1 MTPAGSH
8 RISINDTTLRDGEQ
22 APGVV
27 FSLAEKLA
35 IARELAAAG
44 VDEIEAGTPAM
55 GDEEV
60 EAIAAIVSANL
71 PLRVG
76 AWCRLNESD
85 VDAALRAGVK
95 MVNISA
101 PMSRLQMRVK
111 LKAEPH
117 EVAARVTRVIGYARE
132 KGLEV
137 ALGGED
143 SSRADLRDIGL
154 IAGAAAKLGVFRFR
168 FADTLGLLDPFSTYE
183 YIKRL
188 RDETDLAVEFHGHND
203 LGLATANTL
212 AAIRA
217 GASHASVTVLGL
229 GERAGNAPLEEVC
242 VALPRTAEAR
252 TGVDPTRLAALAE
265 LVAHAARDSIPR
277 AKPIVGA
284 DIFTHESG
292 IHVAGLLSDVRTYQG
307 LDPAMLGRQHKV
319 VIGKH
324 SGLAALRSICSA
336 IGIELDAKA
345 GAALLARVKAIAKM
359 TKSLVPDGRV
369 RQLAREEISK
379 HQRGR
384 SDQTAQIS
392 GEL

>member
-1 MTPAGSH
+1 MTGVASN
-8 RISINDTTLRDGEQ
+8 RIQINDTTLRDGEQ

-27 FSLAEKLA
+27 FSLSEKLA

-60 EAIAAIVSANL
+60 EAIAAIVSAIRG
-71 PLRVG
+71 PRVT
-76 AWCRLNESD
+76 AWCRLNEAD

-95 MVNISA
+95 VVNISA

-111 LKAEPH
+111 LKSEPP
-117 EVAARVTRVIGYARE
+117 EVAERVTRVIGYARE

-143 SSRADLRDIGL
+143 SSRSDLRDVAL
-154 IAGAAAKLGVFRFR
+154 IAGAAARLGVFRFR

-183 YIKRL
+183 YIRQL
-188 RDETDLAVEFHGHND
+188 REVTDLPVEFHGHND

-212 AAIRA
+212 AAMRA

-242 VALPRTAEAR
+242 VALPRTADAR
-252 TGVDPTRLAALAE
+252 TGVDLTQLVPLAG

-307 LDPAMLGRQHKV
+307 LDPAMLGRRHKV

-324 SGLAALRSICSA
+324 SGIAAIRAICA
-336 IGIELDAKA
+336 AAGLDVGGSV
-345 GAALLARVKAIAKM
+345 GAAVLARVKTIAKL
-359 TKSLVPDGRV
+359 TKSLVPDARV
-369 RQLAREEISK
+369 RQLAHEEMA
-379 HQRGR
+379 R
-384 SDQTAQIS
+384 SETHDS
-392 GEL
+392 L

>member
-55 GDEEV
+55 GEEEV

-217 GASHASVTVLGL
+217 GVSHASVTVLGL

-265 LVAHAARDSIPR
+265 MVAHAARDSIPR

>member
-1 MTPAGSH
+1 MQSVAS
-8 RISINDTTLRDGEQ
+8 RAISINDTTLRDGEQ

-27 FSLAEKLA
+27 FSLHEKIA
-35 IARELAAAG
+35 IARALAAAG

-60 EAIAAIVSANL
+60 ESIAAIVAEDL
-71 PLRVG
+71 APRVTG
-76 AWCRLNESD
+76 WCRLNEKD

-95 MVNISA
+95 TVNISA

-111 LKAEPH
+111 LKCEPQ
-117 EVAARVTRVIGYARE
+117 EVAERVRRVVGYARE
-132 KGLEV
+132 HGLEV

-143 SSRADLRDIGL
+143 SSRADLRDMAL
-154 IAGAAAKLGVFRFR
+154 IVGAAAQQGVFRFR
-168 FADTLGLLDPFSTYE
+168 FADTLGLLDPFSTFE
-183 YIKRL
+183 YIRRL
-188 RDETDLAVEFHGHND
+188 RDVTDLPVEFHGHND

-229 GERAGNAPLEEVC
+229 GERAGNAPLEEIAI
-242 VALPRTAEAR
+242 ALPRTGDAR
-252 TGVDPTRLAALAE
+252 TAIDPTRLEALAK
-265 LVAHAARDSIPR
+265 LVASASGDRIPR

-307 LDPAMLGRQHKV
+307 IDPALLGRRHKV

-324 SGLAALRSICSA
+324 SGIAAIKSICAAAGLEIDGSA
-336 IGIELDAKA
+336 GF
-345 GAALLARVKAIAKM
+345 ALLARVKAIAKK
-359 TKSLVPDGRV
+359 TKALVPETRV
-369 RQLAREEISK
+369 RQLAREEISA
-379 HQRGR
+379 QGR
-384 SDQTAQIS
+384 ERLGDA
-392 GEL
+392 

>member
-8 RISINDTTLRDGEQ
+8 RISINDTTLRDGDQ

-76 AWCRLNESD
+76 AWCRLNEGD

-117 EVAARVTRVIGYARE
+117 EVAARVARVIGYARE

-154 IAGAAAKLGVFRFR
+154 IAAAAAKLGVFRFR

-188 RDETDLAVEFHGHND
+188 RDETDLPIEFHGHND

-212 AAIRA
+212 AALRA

-324 SGLAALRSICSA
+324 SGLAALRSICA
-336 IGIELDAKA
+336 TVGIELDAKA
-345 GAALLARVKAIAKM
+345 GAALLARVKAIAKL
-359 TKSLVPDGRV
+359 TQSLVPDGRV
-369 RQLAREEISK
+369 RQLAREEIST

-384 SDQTAQIS
+384 SDEAAQIS
-392 GEL
+392 REL

>member
-117 EVAARVTRVIGYARE
+117 EVAERVARVIGYARE

-143 SSRADLRDIGL
+143 SSRADLRDVGL

-188 RDETDLAVEFHGHND
+188 HNVTDLAVEFHGHND

-229 GERAGNAPLEEVC
+229 GERAGNAPLEEVAA
-242 VALPRTAEAR
+242 ALESLSGIA
-252 TGVDPTRLAALAE
+252 TGIDLTRLPALA
-265 LVAHAARDSIPR
+265 AMAADAWGRRVPEGK
-277 AKPIVGA
+277 AIVGR
-284 DIFTHESG
+284 DVFTHESG
-292 IHVAGLLSDVRTYQG
+292 IHVAGLLADPESYRG
-307 LDPAMLGRQHKV
+307 ADPALFGRRRRIA
-319 VIGKH
+319 IGKH
-324 SGLAALRSICSA
+324 SG
-336 IGIELDAKA
+336 AKA
-345 GAALLARVKAIAKM
+345 LAFVLEQRGVDLSPAIAPR
-359 TKSLVPDGRV
+359 LVALVRRRATQAKRLISPD
-369 RQLAREEISK
+369 
-379 HQRGR
+379 
-384 SDQTAQIS
+384 
-392 GEL
+392 ELVELHESVCADAGQSAADIVG

>member
-1 MTPAGSH
+1 MSGAVSH
-8 RISINDTTLRDGEQ
+8 RIEINDTTLRDGEQ

-27 FSLAEKLA
+27 FTLPEKLA
-35 IARELAAAG
+35 IARELALAG
-44 VDEIEAGTPAM
+44 ADEIEAGTPAM

-60 EAIAAIVSANL
+60 EAIAAIASEIRG
-71 PLRVG
+71 PRVT
-76 AWCRLNESD
+76 AWCRLSEAD
-85 VDAALRAGVK
+85 VDAALRAGVSH
-95 MVNISA
+95 VNISA

-111 LKAEPH
+111 LKSEPR

-132 KGLEV
+132 KGLQV

-154 IAGAAAKLGVFRFR
+154 IAGAAQKLGVFRFR

-183 YIKRL
+183 YIRQL
-188 RDETDLAVEFHGHND
+188 REVTDLAIEFHGHND

-229 GERAGNAPLEEVC
+229 GERAGNAPLEEIA
-242 VALPRTAEAR
+242 VALPRTADAR
-252 TGVDPTRLAALAE
+252 SGVDLTRLERLAGI
-265 LVAHAARDSIPR
+265 VAHASRDSIPR

-307 LDPAMLGRQHKV
+307 LDPVLLGRRHKV

-324 SGLAALRSICSA
+324 SGLAAI
-336 IGIELDAKA
+336 KA
-345 GAALLARVKAIAKM
+345 VCGAAGLNVEGPIGAAILARVKAIAKL
-359 TKSLVPDGRV
+359 TKSLVPEARV
-369 RQLAREEISK
+369 RQLAREELARNEMSE
-379 HQRGR
+379 
-384 SDQTAQIS
+384 TV
-392 GEL
+392 

>member
-1 MTPAGSH
+1 MTSSASH

-27 FSLAEKLA
+27 FNLSEKLA

-44 VDEIEAGTPAM
+44 ADEIEAGTPAM
-55 GDEEV
+55 GEEEV

-76 AWCRLNESD
+76 AWCRLNEAD

-111 LKAEPH
+111 LKAEPQ
-117 EVAARVTRVIGYARE
+117 EVADRVTRVVGYARD

-188 RDETDLAVEFHGHND
+188 RNETDLAIEFHGHND

-307 LDPAMLGRQHKV
+307 LDPAMLGRRHKV

-324 SGLAALRSICSA
+324 SGLAALRSICA
-336 IGIELDAKA
+336 TAGIDLDGKA
-345 GAALLARVKAIAKM
+345 GAALLARVKSIAKL
-359 TKSLVPDGRV
+359 TKALVPESRV
-369 RQLAREEISK
+369 RQWAREEIS
-379 HQRGR
+379 
-384 SDQTAQIS
+384 AQ
-392 GEL
+392 ERVRP

>member
-1 MTPAGSH
+1 MTAKASH
-8 RISINDTTLRDGEQ
+8 RIQINDTTLRDGEQ

-27 FSLAEKLA
+27 FTLPEKLA
-35 IARELAAAG
+35 IARSLAQAG

-55 GDEEV
+55 GDEEI
-60 EAIAAIVSANL
+60 EAIAAIASEVKG
-71 PLRVG
+71 PRVT
-76 AWCRLNESD
+76 AWCRLSEAD
-85 VDAALRAGVK
+85 VDAALRAGVSH
-95 MVNISA
+95 VNISA

-111 LKAEPH
+111 LKAEPD
-117 EVAARVTRVIGYARE
+117 EVAERVTRVIGYARD

-183 YIKRL
+183 YIRQL
-188 RDETDLAVEFHGHND
+188 REATDLPVEFHGHND

-212 AAIRA
+212 AALRA

-242 VALPRTAEAR
+242 VALLRTADAR
-252 TGVDPTRLAALAE
+252 TGVDLTRLEPLAQ
-265 LVAHAARDSIPR
+265 LVAHAARDNIAR

-307 LDPAMLGRQHKV
+307 LDPATLGRRHKV

-324 SGLAALRSICSA
+324 SGVAAVRAVCAAAGMEIDGGVGQA
-336 IGIELDAKA
+336 ILS
-345 GAALLARVKAIAKM
+345 RVKALAKM
-359 TKSLVPDGRV
+359 TKSLVPDSRV
-369 RQLAREEISK
+369 RQVAREELA
-379 HQRGR
+379 QRQR
-384 SDQTAQIS
+384 HDA
-392 GEL
+392 L

>member
-1 MTPAGSH
+1 MTIMGSH

-27 FSLAEKLA
+27 FSLSEKLA
-35 IARELAAAG
+35 IARALCAAG
-44 VDEIEAGTPAM
+44 VNEIEAGTPAM

-60 EAIAAIVSANL
+60 EAIGSIVGENL
-71 PLRVG
+71 DCRVT
-76 AWCRLNESD
+76 AWCRLNEAD

-95 MVNISA
+95 TVNISA

-111 LKAEPH
+111 LKSEPH
-117 EVAARVTRVIGYARE
+117 EVAERVTRVIGYARE

-154 IAGAAAKLGVFRFR
+154 IASAASKLGVFRFR

-188 RDETDLAVEFHGHND
+188 RDETDLPIEFHGHND

-229 GERAGNAPLEEVC
+229 GERAGNAPLEEIC
-242 VALPRTAEAR
+242 VALLRTSDARTA
-252 TGVDPTRLAALAE
+252 VDLTRLEGLAE
-265 LVAHAARDSIPR
+265 LVSNAARETIPR

-307 LDPAMLGRQHKV
+307 LDPAMLGRRHKV

-324 SGLAALRSICSA
+324 SGIAALRSICASA
-336 IGIELDAKA
+336 GIELGGKA
-345 GAALLARVKAIAKM
+345 GAALLARVKAISKM
-359 TKSLVPDGRV
+359 TKALVPDGRV
-369 RQLAREEISK
+369 RQLAREEIA
-379 HQRGR
+379 R
-384 SDQTAQIS
+384 DA
-392 GEL
+392 

>member
-1 MTPAGSH
+1 MTQSGSQ
-8 RISINDTTLRDGEQ
+8 RIAINDTTLRDGEQ

-27 FSLAEKLA
+27 FTLPEKLA
-35 IARELAAAG
+35 IARALSEAG

-55 GDEEV
+55 GEEEV
-60 EAIAAIVSANL
+60 EAIAAIASANL
-71 PLRVG
+71 PCRVG

-85 VDAALRAGVK
+85 VDAALRSGVK

-111 LKAEPH
+111 LKAEPR
-117 EVAARVTRVIGYARE
+117 EVAERVTRVVAYARE

-154 IAGAAAKLGVFRFR
+154 IAGAAARLGAFRFR

-188 RDETDLAVEFHGHND
+188 RDETDLAIEFHGHND

-217 GASHASVTVLGL
+217 GAGHASVTVLGL
-229 GERAGNAPLEEVC
+229 GERAGNAPLEEIC

-252 TGVDPTRLAALAE
+252 TGVDATRLAGLAE

-307 LDPAMLGRQHKV
+307 LDPAMLGRRHKV
-319 VIGKH
+319 VIGTH
-324 SGLAALRSICSA
+324 SGLAALRAICA
-336 IGIELDAKA
+336 AAGIDLDGKA
-345 GAALLARVKAIAKM
+345 GASLLARVKAIAKR
-359 TKSLVPDGRV
+359 TKTLVPEGRV
-369 RQLAREEISK
+369 RQLAREEISARE
-379 HQRGR
+379 RGR
-384 SDQTAQIS
+384 LHDS
-392 GEL
+392 L

>member
-1 MTPAGSH
+1 MTNAGSH

-35 IARELAAAG
+35 IAHELAAAG

-60 EAIAAIVSANL
+60 EAIAAIVSTNL

-111 LKAEPH
+111 LKAEPD
-117 EVAARVTRVIGYARE
+117 EVAERVTRVVGYARE

-188 RDETDLAVEFHGHND
+188 RNETDLAIEFHGHND

-252 TGVDPTRLAALAE
+252 TGVDPTRLASLAG
-265 LVAHAARDSIPR
+265 LVADAARDSIPR

-307 LDPAMLGRQHKV
+307 LDPAMLGRRHKV

-324 SGLAALRSICSA
+324 SGLAALRSICA
-336 IGIELDAKA
+336 TVGIELDAKA
-345 GAALLARVKAIAKM
+345 GAALLARVKGIAKL
-359 TKSLVPDGRV
+359 TKSLVPESRV
-369 RQLAREEISK
+369 RQLAREEISTQ
-379 HQRGR
+379 HRGR
-384 SDQTAQIS
+384 PDDNAQIA

>member
-1 MTPAGSH
+1 MTSVASN
-8 RISINDTTLRDGEQ
+8 RIQINDTTLRDGEQ

-27 FSLAEKLA
+27 FSLSEKLA

-60 EAIAAIVSANL
+60 EAIAAIASAVRG
-71 PLRVG
+71 PRVT
-76 AWCRLNESD
+76 AWCRLNEAD

-95 MVNISA
+95 VVNISA

-111 LKAEPH
+111 LKSEPH
-117 EVAARVTRVIGYARE
+117 EVAERVTRVIGYARE

-143 SSRADLRDIGL
+143 SSRSDLRDVAL
-154 IAGAAAKLGVFRFR
+154 IAGAAARLGVFRFR

-183 YIKRL
+183 YIRQL
-188 RDETDLAVEFHGHND
+188 REVTDLPVEFHGHND

-212 AAIRA
+212 AAMRA

-242 VALPRTAEAR
+242 VALPRTADAR
-252 TGVDPTRLAALAE
+252 TGVDLTRLEPLAG

-277 AKPIVGA
+277 AKPVVGA

-307 LDPAMLGRQHKV
+307 LDPAMLGRRHKV

-324 SGLAALRSICSA
+324 SGIAAVRAICA
-336 IGIELDAKA
+336 AAGLDIGGGV
-345 GAALLARVKAIAKM
+345 GAAVLARVKTIAKL
-359 TKSLVPDGRV
+359 TKCLVPDARV
-369 RQLAREEISK
+369 RQLAREEMA
-379 HQRGR
+379 R
-384 SDQTAQIS
+384 SERHDS
-392 GEL
+392 F

>member
-1 MTPAGSH
+1 MTKSGSH
-8 RISINDTTLRDGEQ
+8 RIAINDTTLRDGEQ

-27 FSLAEKLA
+27 FTLSEKLA
-35 IARELAAAG
+35 IARALAAAG
-44 VDEIEAGTPAM
+44 ADEIEAGTPAM
-55 GDEEV
+55 GEEDV

-76 AWCRLNESD
+76 AWCRLNEAD

-111 LKAEPH
+111 LKSEPQ
-117 EVAARVTRVIGYARE
+117 EVADRVMRVIGYARD

-188 RDETDLAVEFHGHND
+188 RNETDLAIEFHGHND

-217 GASHASVTVLGL
+217 GASAASVTVLGL

-307 LDPAMLGRQHKV
+307 LDPAMLGRRHKV
-319 VIGKH
+319 VIGAH
-324 SGLAALRSICSA
+324 SGLAALRSICA
-336 IGIELDAKA
+336 TAGINLDGKA
-345 GAALLARVKAIAKM
+345 GAALLARVKSIAKL
-359 TKSLVPDGRV
+359 TKALVPESRV
-369 RQLAREEISK
+369 RQWAREEIST
-379 HQRGR
+379 QERAR
-384 SDQTAQIS
+384 SHDGA
-392 GEL
+392 

>member
-1 MTPAGSH
+1 MLQTASH
-8 RISINDTTLRDGEQ
+8 RIQINDTTLRDGEQ

-27 FSLAEKLA
+27 FTLAEKCA
-35 IARELAAAG
+35 IARELSAAG

-55 GDEEV
+55 GDDEV
-60 EAIAAIVSANL
+60 EGIAAIVAENL
-71 PLRVG
+71 RPRVT
-76 AWCRLNESD
+76 AWCRLNEAD

-95 MVNISA
+95 VVNISA

-111 LKAEPH
+111 LKMES
-117 EVAARVTRVIGYARE
+117 EDVAARVTRVIGYARE

-188 RDETDLAVEFHGHND
+188 REETDLPVEFHGHND

-229 GERAGNAPLEEVC
+229 GERAGNAPLEEIC
-242 VALPRTAEAR
+242 VALPRTADAR
-252 TGVDPTRLAALAE
+252 TGVDPTRLMALCE
-265 LVAHAARDSIPR
+265 LVARASRDAIPR

-292 IHVAGLLSDVRTYQG
+292 IHVAGLLTDVRTYQG
-307 LDPAMLGRQHKV
+307 LDPAMLGRSHKV

-324 SGLAALRSICSA
+324 SGLAAIRAICA
-336 IGIELDAKA
+336 AAGIVLDGPA
-345 GAALLARVKAIAKM
+345 GAAILARVKRIAKL
-359 TKSLVPDGRV
+359 TKSLVPDSRV
-369 RQLAREEISK
+369 RQLAREEIS
-379 HQRGR
+379 R
-384 SDQTAQIS
+384 SPQETRANP
-392 GEL
+392 

>member
-1 MTPAGSH
+1 MTPAGSL

-27 FSLAEKLA
+27 FTLSEKLA
-35 IARELAAAG
+35 IARALAAAG

-55 GDEEV
+55 GEEEV
-60 EAIAAIVSANL
+60 EAIAAIVSARL

-76 AWCRLNESD
+76 AWCRLNEGD
-85 VDAALRAGVK
+85 VDAALRAGVS

-111 LKAEPH
+111 LKAEPQ
-117 EVAARVTRVIGYARE
+117 EVAERVARVIGYARE

-143 SSRADLRDIGL
+143 SSRADLRDIAL

-188 RDETDLAVEFHGHND
+188 REETDLAIEFHGHND

-252 TGVDPTRLAALAE
+252 TGVDATRLAGLAE

-307 LDPAMLGRQHKV
+307 LDPAMLGRRHKV

-324 SGLAALRSICSA
+324 SGLAALRSICA
-336 IGIELDAKA
+336 TAGIDLDGKA
-345 GAALLARVKAIAKM
+345 GAALLARVKAIARL
-359 TKSLVPDGRV
+359 TKALVPESRV
-369 RQLAREEISK
+369 RQLAREECSA
-379 HQRGR
+379 HLPG
-384 SDQTAQIS
+384 QTAQ
-392 GEL
+392 GPGDR

>member
-1 MTPAGSH
+1 MIETGSLK
-8 RISINDTTLRDGEQ
+8 IQINDTTLRDGEQ

-27 FSLAEKLA
+27 FTVAEKCA
-35 IARELAAAG
+35 IARELAVAG

-60 EAIAAIVSANL
+60 EAIAAIVGESL
-71 PLRVG
+71 KPRVT
-76 AWCRLNESD
+76 AWCRLNEAD

-95 MVNISA
+95 YVNISA

-111 LKAEPH
+111 LKAEPQ
-117 EVAARVTRVIGYARE
+117 EVAARVTRVISYARE

-188 RDETDLAVEFHGHND
+188 RDEMDLPVEFHGHND

-217 GASHASVTVLGL
+217 GASAASVTVLGL

-242 VALPRTAEAR
+242 VALARTAEAR
-252 TGVDPTRLAALAE
+252 TTVDPTRLMNLCQ
-265 LVAHAARDSIPR
+265 LVAHAARENIAR

-307 LDPAMLGRQHKV
+307 LDPAMLGRRHKV

-324 SGLAALRSICSA
+324 SGLAAVRSVCA
-336 IGIELDAKA
+336 AAGLDLD
-345 GAALLARVKAIAKM
+345 GPAAAEVLARVKALAKF
-359 TKSLVPDGRV
+359 TKSLVPEGRV
-369 RQLAREEISK
+369 RQMAREALVREQDDTRL
-379 HQRGR
+379 HP
-384 SDQTAQIS
+384 
-392 GEL
+392 

>member
-1 MTPAGSH
+1 MTAKASH
-8 RISINDTTLRDGEQ
+8 QIQINDTTLRDGEQ

-27 FSLAEKLA
+27 FTLSEKRA
-35 IARELAAAG
+35 IARALAQAG

-55 GDEEV
+55 GDEEI
-60 EAIAAIVSANL
+60 EAIATIASEVKG
-71 PLRVG
+71 PRVT
-76 AWCRLNESD
+76 AWCRLSEAD
-85 VDAALRAGVK
+85 VDAALRAGVSH
-95 MVNISA
+95 VNISA

-117 EVAARVTRVIGYARE
+117 EVAERVTRVIGYARD

-183 YIKRL
+183 YIRQL
-188 RDETDLAVEFHGHND
+188 REATDLPVEFHGHND

-212 AAIRA
+212 AAMRA

-242 VALPRTAEAR
+242 VALLRTADAR
-252 TGVDPTRLAALAE
+252 TGVDLTRLEPLAQ
-265 LVAHAARDSIPR
+265 LVAHAARDTIGR

-307 LDPAMLGRQHKV
+307 LDPATLGRRHKV

-324 SGLAALRSICSA
+324 SGVAAVKAVCAAAGMEIDGGVGQA
-336 IGIELDAKA
+336 ILS
-345 GAALLARVKAIAKM
+345 RVKALAKM
-359 TKSLVPDGRV
+359 TKSLVPDSRV
-369 RQLAREEISK
+369 RQVAREELA
-379 HQRGR
+379 QRQR
-384 SDQTAQIS
+384 HDA
-392 GEL
+392 L

>member
-1 MTPAGSH
+1 MSGLVQ
-8 RISINDTTLRDGEQ
+8 INDTTLRDGEQ

-27 FSLAEKLA
+27 FTLPEKLA
-35 IARELAAAG
+35 IARELALAG

-60 EAIAAIVSANL
+60 EAIATIAREIQG
-71 PLRVG
+71 PRVT
-76 AWCRLNESD
+76 AWCRLSEAD

-95 MVNISA
+95 HVNISA

-111 LKAEPH
+111 LKSEPH
-117 EVAARVTRVIGYARE
+117 EVAERVTRVIGYARD

-143 SSRADLRDIGL
+143 SSRSDLRDVGL
-154 IAGAAAKLGVFRFR
+154 IAGAAARLGVFRFR

-183 YIKRL
+183 YIKQL
-188 RDETDLAVEFHGHND
+188 REVTDLPVEFHGHND

-212 AAIRA
+212 AAMRA
-217 GASHASVTVLGL
+217 GASHASVTVMGL

-242 VALPRTAEAR
+242 VALLRTADAR
-252 TGVDPTRLAALAE
+252 TGIDLTRLERLAG

-307 LDPAMLGRQHKV
+307 LDPAMLGRRHKV

-324 SGLAALRSICSA
+324 SGLAALRAICSA
-336 IGIELDAKA
+336 AGIALDGRA
-345 GAALLARVKAIAKM
+345 GAAVLARVKSIAKL
-359 TKSLVPDGRV
+359 TKTLVPDARV
-369 RQLAREEISK
+369 RQLAREEILREE
-379 HQRGR
+379 QRE
-384 SDQTAQIS
+384 TI
-392 GEL
+392 

>member
-1 MTPAGSH
+1 MSGIACH
-8 RISINDTTLRDGEQ
+8 KVQINDTTLRDGEQ

-27 FSLAEKLA
+27 FTLPEKLA

-60 EAIAAIVSANL
+60 EAIAAIASAIEG
-71 PLRVG
+71 PRVT
-76 AWCRLNESD
+76 AWCRLNEAD

-95 MVNISA
+95 SVNISA

-117 EVAARVTRVIGYARE
+117 EVAERVTRVVGYARE

-143 SSRADLRDIGL
+143 SSRADLRDVGL

-183 YIKRL
+183 YIKQL
-188 RDETDLAVEFHGHND
+188 REVTDLAVEFHGHND

-212 AAIRA
+212 AALRA

-242 VALPRTAEAR
+242 VALLRTADAR
-252 TGVDPTRLAALAE
+252 TGVDLTRLERLAG
-265 LVAHAARDSIPR
+265 LVAHAARDNIAR

-307 LDPAMLGRQHKV
+307 LDPAMLGRRHKV

-324 SGLAALRSICSA
+324 SGLAAVRAVCA
-336 IGIELDAKA
+336 AAGLDIDGGV
-345 GAALLARVKAIAKM
+345 GAAVLARVKALAKL
-359 TKSLVPDGRV
+359 TKSLVPDARV
-369 RQLAREEISK
+369 RQLAREELVRRENRETI
-379 HQRGR
+379 
-384 SDQTAQIS
+384 
-392 GEL
+392 

>member
-1 MTPAGSH
+1 MIAAGSH
-8 RISINDTTLRDGEQ
+8 KISINDTTLRDGEQ

-27 FSLAEKLA
+27 FSLSEKLA
-35 IARELAAAG
+35 IARALAEAG

-60 EAIAAIVSANL
+60 DAIAAIVSENL
-71 PLRVG
+71 PLRVT
-76 AWCRLNESD
+76 AWCRLNEND

-95 MVNISA
+95 VVNISA

-111 LKAEPH
+111 LKSEPH
-117 EVAARVTRVIGYARE
+117 EVAERVTRVIGYARD

-168 FADTLGLLDPFSTYE
+168 FADTLGLLDPFATYE

-188 RDETDLAVEFHGHND
+188 RNVTDLPIEFHGHND

-212 AAIRA
+212 AAVRA
-217 GASHASVTVLGL
+217 GATHASVTVLGL

-252 TGVDPTRLAALAE
+252 TSVDPTRLTHLAG

-307 LDPAMLGRQHKV
+307 LDPAMLGRRHKV

-324 SGLAALRSICSA
+324 SGFAALRAICASA
-336 IGIELDAKA
+336 GIELDGKA
-345 GAALLARVKAIAKM
+345 GAAVLARVKSIAKL
-359 TKSLVPDGRV
+359 TKSLVPESRV
-369 RQLAREEISK
+369 RQLAREEISA
-379 HQRGR
+379 QER
-384 SDQTAQIS
+384 SRQYDS
-392 GEL
+392 V

>member
-1 MTPAGSH
+1 MTGVASN
-8 RISINDTTLRDGEQ
+8 RIQINDTTLRDGEQ

-27 FSLAEKLA
+27 FSLSEKLA

-60 EAIAAIVSANL
+60 EAIAAIVSSVRG
-71 PLRVG
+71 PRVT
-76 AWCRLNESD
+76 AWCRLNEAD

-95 MVNISA
+95 VVNISA

-111 LKAEPH
+111 LKSEPP
-117 EVAARVTRVIGYARE
+117 EVAERVTRVIGYARE

-143 SSRADLRDIGL
+143 SSRSDLRDVAL
-154 IAGAAAKLGVFRFR
+154 IAGAAARLGVFRFR

-183 YIKRL
+183 YIRQL
-188 RDETDLAVEFHGHND
+188 REVTDLPVEFHGHND

-212 AAIRA
+212 AAMRA

-242 VALPRTAEAR
+242 VALPRTADAR
-252 TGVDPTRLAALAE
+252 TGVDLTQLVPLAG

-307 LDPAMLGRQHKV
+307 LDPAMLGRRHKV

-324 SGLAALRSICSA
+324 SGIAAIRAICA
-336 IGIELDAKA
+336 AAGLDVGGSV
-345 GAALLARVKAIAKM
+345 GAAVLARVKTIAKL
-359 TKSLVPDGRV
+359 TKSLVPDARV
-369 RQLAREEISK
+369 RQLAHEEMA
-379 HQRGR
+379 R
-384 SDQTAQIS
+384 SETHDS
-392 GEL
+392 L

>member
-55 GDEEV
+55 GEEEV

-188 RDETDLAVEFHGHND
+188 RDETGLAVEFHGHND

>member
-1 MTPAGSH
+1 MTNSGSH

-27 FSLAEKLA
+27 FNLPEKLA
-35 IARELAAAG
+35 IARALAAAG
-44 VDEIEAGTPAM
+44 ADEIEAGTPAM
-55 GDEEV
+55 GEEEV

-76 AWCRLNESD
+76 AWCRLNEAD

-111 LKAEPH
+111 LKAEPQ
-117 EVAARVTRVIGYARE
+117 EVADRVTRVIGYARD

-154 IAGAAAKLGVFRFR
+154 IAGAAAKLGAFRFR

-188 RDETDLAVEFHGHND
+188 RNETDLAIEFHGHND

-307 LDPAMLGRQHKV
+307 LDPAMLGRRHKV

-324 SGLAALRSICSA
+324 SGLAALRSICA
-336 IGIELDAKA
+336 TAGIDLDGKA
-345 GAALLARVKAIAKM
+345 GAALLARVKSIAKL
-359 TKSLVPDGRV
+359 TKALVPESRV
-369 RQLAREEISK
+369 RQLAREEVS
-379 HQRGR
+379 
-384 SDQTAQIS
+384 AQERARPHD
-392 GEL
+392 GA

>member
-1 MTPAGSH
+1 MTSVASN
-8 RISINDTTLRDGEQ
+8 RIQINDTTLRDGEQ

-35 IARELAAAG
+35 IARELAQSG

-60 EAIAAIVSANL
+60 EAITAIASSVRG
-71 PLRVG
+71 PRVT
-76 AWCRLNESD
+76 AWCRLNEVD

-95 MVNISA
+95 VVNISA

-111 LKAEPH
+111 LKSEPD
-117 EVAARVTRVIGYARE
+117 EVAARVTRVIGYARD

-143 SSRADLRDIGL
+143 SSRADLRDVAL

-183 YIKRL
+183 YIRQL
-188 RDETDLAVEFHGHND
+188 REVTDLPVEFHGHND

-212 AAIRA
+212 AAMRA

-242 VALPRTAEAR
+242 VALPRTADAR
-252 TGVDPTRLAALAE
+252 TGVDLTRLEALAG

-307 LDPAMLGRQHKV
+307 LDPAMLGRRHKV

-324 SGLAALRSICSA
+324 SGIAAIRAIC
-336 IGIELDAKA
+336 
-345 GAALLARVKAIAKM
+345 GAAGLDVDGGVGAAVLSRVKAIAKL
-359 TKSLVPDGRV
+359 TKCLVPDARV
-369 RQLAREEISK
+369 RQLAREELARDD
-379 HQRGR
+379 HR
-384 SDQTAQIS
+384 DNV
-392 GEL
+392 

>member
-1 MTPAGSH
+1 MSRAASH
-8 RISINDTTLRDGEQ
+8 KIQINDTTLRDGEQ

-27 FSLAEKLA
+27 FTLQEKLA

-44 VDEIEAGTPAM
+44 VNEIEAGTPAM
-55 GDEEV
+55 GAEEV
-60 EAIAAIVSANL
+60 EAIGAIVDENL
-71 PLRVG
+71 PLRVT
-76 AWCRLNESD
+76 AWCRLSEAD

-95 MVNISA
+95 TVNVSA

-111 LKAEPH
+111 LKAEPQ
-117 EVAARVTRVIGYARE
+117 EVAERVTRVIGYARD

-143 SSRADLRDIGL
+143 SSRADLRDVAL
-154 IAGAAAKLGVFRFR
+154 IAGAAARLGVFRFR

-188 RDETDLAVEFHGHND
+188 RDETDLPVEFHGHND

-217 GASHASVTVLGL
+217 GASAASVTVLGL

-242 VALPRTAEAR
+242 IALPRTADAR
-252 TGVDPTRLAALAE
+252 TSVDPTRLEPLAQ
-265 LVAHAARDSIPR
+265 LVAHAARDTIAR

-307 LDPAMLGRQHKV
+307 LDPAMLGRRHKV

-336 IGIELDAKA
+336 AGLDLDGKV
-345 GAALLARVKAIAKM
+345 GAAVLARVKNIAKL
-359 TKSLVPDGRV
+359 TKGLVPESRV
-369 RQLAREEISK
+369 RQLAREEIS
-379 HQRGR
+379 
-384 SDQTAQIS
+384 AQDKS
-392 GEL
+392 NGSV

>member
-60 EAIAAIVSANL
+60 EAIAAIVEANL

-95 MVNISA
+95 MVNNSA

-111 LKAEPH
+111 LKAEPD
-117 EVAARVTRVIGYARE
+117 EVAERVTRVIGYARE

-168 FADTLGLLDPFSTYE
+168 FADTLGLLDPFSTSE

-188 RDETDLAVEFHGHND
+188 RDETDLAIEFHGHND

-212 AAIRA
+212 AALRA

-324 SGLAALRSICSA
+324 SGLAALRSICA
-336 IGIELDAKA
+336 TVGIELDARA
-345 GAALLARVKAIAKM
+345 GAILLARVKGIAKL
-359 TKSLVPDGRV
+359 TKSLVPEGRV
-369 RQLAREEISK
+369 RQLAREQFSTQ
-379 HQRGR
+379 QRGR
-384 SDQTAQIS
+384 PNETAQHP
-392 GEL
+392 GEP